1 VILSGREK
9 LSVWEEF
16 MIVLNRRSLIGSAA
30 ATALASPASVRAQLD
45 WPKGPLKIIV
55 PFPPG
60 GSTDPVA
67 RILQAKLT
75 ENAGWNII
83 IDNKPGGT
91 GVVGAAVAAK
101 SPPDG
106 QTWMLTFDSH
116 ILNPAFASGLPYKD
130 SELFNVMQI
139 GRTPQAIVSHPDRPY
154 KTFAEAVTDAK
165 KRPGKVNV
173 GVLGGSQALVLMTL
187 IKKENDVDL
196 NLIPYKGGGPL
207 NQDIL
212 GGVTDIAI
220 SSLASVSPHIRTN
233 KVRAIAVT
241 GEQRTPAVPETST
254 LIEQGIKAYP
264 SYSWW
269 GIYAPTGTPRPIVD
283 HLHAE
288 VTKAARSPDVAQ
300 KFVEQFNMEI
310 LTTSPE
316 EFAAYQKAEQE
327 RWFKVIKD
335 NDIKGD

>member
-1 VILSGREK
+1 MPTLR
-9 LSVWEEF
+9 
-16 MIVLNRRSLIGSAA
+16 RRSVLAGAVATTLAA
-30 ATALASPASVRAQLD
+30 PSVVRAQAD
-45 WPKGPLKIIV
+45 WPKGQIKIIV

-67 RILQAKLT
+67 RIIQAKLIDNT
-75 ENAGWNII
+75 GWNVL

-91 GVVGAAVAAK
+91 GAVGSAIAAK
-101 SPPDG
+101 AAPDG

-116 ILNPAFASGLPYKD
+116 ILNPAFAAGLPYKD
-130 SELFNVMQI
+130 SDLFNVMQI
-139 GRTPQAIVSHPDRPY
+139 GRTPQVIMAHPDRPY
-154 KTFAEAVTDAK
+154 KTFADAVADAR
-165 KRPGKVNV
+165 KRPGKVSV
-173 GVLGGSQALVLMTL
+173 GVLGASQALVLMTL

-212 GGVTDIAI
+212 AGVTDTAI
-220 SSLASVSPHIRTN
+220 GSLTSSSPHIVAN

-241 GEQRTPAVPETST
+241 GEARTPALPDTPT
-254 LIEQGIKAYP
+254 LAEQGIKSFP

-269 GIYAPTGTPRPIVD
+269 GVYAPTGTPRPIVD
-283 HLHAE
+283 RMHAE
-288 VTKAARSPDVAQ
+288 ITKAVRAPDVTK

-310 LTTSPE
+310 LTSSPE
-316 EFAAYQKAEQE
+316 DFAAYQKSEQE
-327 RWFKVIKD
+327 RWFKVIKE